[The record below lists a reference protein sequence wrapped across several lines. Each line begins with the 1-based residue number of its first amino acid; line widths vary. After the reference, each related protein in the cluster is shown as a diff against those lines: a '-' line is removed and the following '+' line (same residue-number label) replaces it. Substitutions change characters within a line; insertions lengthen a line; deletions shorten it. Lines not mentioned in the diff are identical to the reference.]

1 MQRAVVSGVVLGR
14 GRRAV
19 IAGVGVMLALFGLG
33 YGALPAEAAQAVAQF
48 RVGIRILPVKR
59 TETLKSLP
67 VQPSPS
73 ALAQTTAVTAPPLPR
88 KRPAL
93 LIPARFTLSVP
104 AQAQAHND

>member
-1 MQRAVVSGVVLGR
+1 MQRAGVSGVVFGR

-19 IAGVGVMLALFGLG
+19 IARAVMLALFGLG

-59 TETLKSLP
+59 TDTLKSLP

-104 AQAQAHND
+104 AQAQADND

>member
-1 MQRAVVSGVVLGR
+1 MQRAVVSGVAFGR

-19 IAGVGVMLALFGLG
+19 IAGVMVMLALFGLG
-33 YGALPAEAAQAVAQF
+33 YGALPAKAAQAVAQF

-67 VQPSPS
+67 VQPSSS
-73 ALAQTTAVTAPPLPR
+73 ALAQTTATTAPPLPR

-93 LIPARFTLSVP
+93 LIPASFTLSVP
-104 AQAQAHND
+104 AQAQADND